1 MSVLPLMIGM
11 FAIMYFLI
19 IRPQQKQRKDR
30 EALLAA
36 VKKGDRVVTSS
47 GIYGTV
53 VGLSEHTVTL
63 KVAEQVKLEFERSA
77 IGRIVPA
84 AGDKESSSL
93 DAPEPRAPHRPRGRG
108 DRPVGLVSLPARKSI
123 NLGLDLQGGIHLVLG
138 VDVDKA
144 LEAQVER
151 AGDTVRAELE
161 KKGIAVSKIE
171 RRGITDLV
179 IQIASPQSWDDG
191 AGDVRARSWAPSTAR
206 RPTRPPAGSC

>member
-1 MSVLPLMIGM
+1 MVDLAYAMGPSPAGGANGGIMSVLPLMIGM

-47 GIYGTV
+47 GMYGTV

-84 AGDKESSSL
+84 AGEKESSS
-93 DAPEPRAPHRPRGRG
+93 
-108 DRPVGLVSLPARKSI
+108 
-123 NLGLDLQGGIHLVLG
+123 
-138 VDVDKA
+138 
-144 LEAQVER
+144 
-151 AGDTVRAELE
+151 
-161 KKGIAVSKIE
+161 
-171 RRGITDLV
+171 
-179 IQIASPQSWDDG
+179 
-191 AGDVRARSWAPSTAR
+191 
-206 RPTRPPAGSC
+206 

>member
-1 MSVLPLMIGM
+1 MVHLAYAMGPSPAGGGNGGGIMSVLPLMIGM

-84 AGDKESSSL
+84 AGEKESSS
-93 DAPEPRAPHRPRGRG
+93 
-108 DRPVGLVSLPARKSI
+108 
-123 NLGLDLQGGIHLVLG
+123 
-138 VDVDKA
+138 
-144 LEAQVER
+144 
-151 AGDTVRAELE
+151 
-161 KKGIAVSKIE
+161 
-171 RRGITDLV
+171 
-179 IQIASPQSWDDG
+179 
-191 AGDVRARSWAPSTAR
+191 
-206 RPTRPPAGSC
+206 

>member
-1 MSVLPLMIGM
+1 MVDLAYAMGPSPAGGGNGGGIMSVLPLMIGM

-84 AGDKESSSL
+84 AGEKESTS
-93 DAPEPRAPHRPRGRG
+93 
-108 DRPVGLVSLPARKSI
+108 
-123 NLGLDLQGGIHLVLG
+123 
-138 VDVDKA
+138 
-144 LEAQVER
+144 
-151 AGDTVRAELE
+151 
-161 KKGIAVSKIE
+161 
-171 RRGITDLV
+171 
-179 IQIASPQSWDDG
+179 
-191 AGDVRARSWAPSTAR
+191 
-206 RPTRPPAGSC
+206 